1 MLGKRARKD
10 IAEGCSSSPTAT
22 RAMRAGVD
30 DSMEMH
36 TGEFASDG
44 VDDPQQCT
52 PRRYALLAL
61 ATVVFVYRMSN
72 DKFL

>member
-1 MLGKRARKD
+1 MPCMSNVPIG
-10 IAEGCSSSPTAT
+10 
-22 RAMRAGVD
+22 

-61 ATVVFVYRMSN
+61 ATVVFIYRMSN
-72 DKFL
+72 EKFL